1 MLQTIGL
8 WIAALLTLA
17 IYSFLYKDNPFYK
30 TAEHIFIGVSAGYWT
45 IYLWFNYAWPN
56 LFEPFIV
63 RGVGLLITQGQVN
76 FGLLFIIPII
86 VGFMMFAPLIP
97 KIGWLVRIPLTFT
110 MGVSMSLFILQ
121 IVQGDIIP
129 QLQATF
135 LPLKNIPPFQIFSN
149 ILIITGVVFTL
160 IYFYFSKPHKGVLGV
175 AAKIGIWFMMV
186 SFGAHFGYTV
196 MARISLLIGRVYFL
210 LHDWLGII

>member
-1 MLQTIGL
+1 MLTTIGI
-8 WIAALLTLA
+8 WIAAFLTLA

-30 TAEHIFIGVSAGYWT
+30 VAEHIFIGVSAGYWT
-45 IYLWFNYAWPN
+45 VYLWFNYALPN
-56 LFEPFIV
+56 LFMPVF
-63 RGVGLLITQGQVN
+63 RDGNLWY
-76 FGLLFIIPII
+76 IIPVV

-97 KIGWLVRIPLTFT
+97 KITWLVRIPLTFT
-110 MGVSMSLFILQ
+110 MGIAMSLFILQ
-121 IVQGDIIP
+121 IVQGDVLP

-135 LPLKNIPPFQIFSN
+135 LPLKGIPPFQIFSN
-149 ILIITGVVFTL
+149 VLIILGVLFTL
-160 IYFYFSKPHKGVLGV
+160 IYFYFSKPHKGALGF

-210 LHDWLGII
+210 LHDWLGVI